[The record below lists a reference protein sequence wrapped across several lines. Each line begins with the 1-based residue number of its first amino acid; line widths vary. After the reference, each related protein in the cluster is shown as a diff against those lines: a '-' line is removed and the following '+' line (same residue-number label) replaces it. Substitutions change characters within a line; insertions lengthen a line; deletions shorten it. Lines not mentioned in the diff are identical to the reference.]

1 MARGRSLTNPGDPN
15 NGAAG
20 LTSALAFLLMC
31 ALMYYST
38 EFSLVSGYRAD
49 VRANKIWRSVSSQ
62 LAQAYR
68 CV

>member
-1 MARGRSLTNPGDPN
+1 MARRVLANPGDPN